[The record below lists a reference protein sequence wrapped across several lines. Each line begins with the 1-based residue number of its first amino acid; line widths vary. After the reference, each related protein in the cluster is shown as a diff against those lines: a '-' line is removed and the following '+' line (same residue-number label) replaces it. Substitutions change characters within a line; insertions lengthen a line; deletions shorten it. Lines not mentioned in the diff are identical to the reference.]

1 MIVTESSSPS
11 NVTTGSSASEPPL
24 GKPLPAATPEDFD
37 WTGDNVVLLE
47 QPATAVYFNRDGDL
61 VIRQRATFQD
71 DDPAIFI
78 TVDNIDRFLD
88 KLCDACGV
96 FSAGKP

>member
-1 MIVTESSSPS
+1 MLPGVGQPDEKDS
-11 NVTTGSSASEPPL
+11 
-24 GKPLPAATPEDFD
+24 PAATPEEFD

-78 TVDNIDRFLD
+78 TAGNIDRFLD
-88 KLCDACGV
+88 KLCDACGI